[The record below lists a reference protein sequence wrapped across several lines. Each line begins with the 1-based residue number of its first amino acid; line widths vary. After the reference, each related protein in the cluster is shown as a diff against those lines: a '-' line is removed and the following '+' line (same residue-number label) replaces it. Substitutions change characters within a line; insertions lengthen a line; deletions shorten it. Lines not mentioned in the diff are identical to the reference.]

1 MEDWTIHVEDQAL
14 PDDMRYVVRRLQ
26 EYNTENS
33 PVPFERRDIR
43 LFARNAAGEIV
54 AGLLGSVHMHC
65 LVIQIMWVSD
75 EIRRHGLGRQ
85 LVEQAEQMAVES
97 GARQSLVET
106 TTFQAPGFYQR
117 LGYQVICEIADCP
130 VGSSSLLMRKPL

>member
-1 MEDWTIHVEDQAL
+1 MEEWTIRVEDQAA

-26 EYNTENS
+26 EYNIDHS
-33 PVPFERRDIR
+33 PIPYERRDIR
-43 LFARNAAGEIV
+43 LFVRGAKDEILG
-54 AGLLGSVHMHC
+54 GLLASVHMHC

-75 EIRRHGLGRQ
+75 ELRQQGIGRQ
-85 LVEQAEQMAVES
+85 LVNQAEQMAIEV

-106 TTFQAPGFYQR
+106 TTFQAPGFYRQ
-117 LGYQVICEIADCP
+117 LGYEVICEIPDCP